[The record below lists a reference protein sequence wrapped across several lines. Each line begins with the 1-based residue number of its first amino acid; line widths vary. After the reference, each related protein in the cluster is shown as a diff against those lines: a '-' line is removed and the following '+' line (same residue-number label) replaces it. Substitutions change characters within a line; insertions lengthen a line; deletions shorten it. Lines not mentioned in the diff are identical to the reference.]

1 MITENK
7 SNKAI
12 AFKFHRQF
20 AHPTPD
26 KLTNLINNAGI
37 PWSSN
42 NELKEEIQ
50 KSHLT
55 VPYAKYTG
63 KKYRSL
69 R

>member
-1 MITENK
+1 MITEHK

-37 PWSSN
+37 P
-42 NELKEEIQ
+42 
-50 KSHLT
+50 
-55 VPYAKYTG
+55 
-63 KKYRSL
+63 
-69 R
+69 